1 MNQSLLPA
9 VRQPKEWF
17 SMKKHFTDCVE
28 RGRCLLL
35 AGKEDHL
42 FACMHACGVLLGRWL
57 ETTELAKKKN
67 RGSVLWLRKVGDSLT
82 LNRSRIGAGCVL
94 CQADLFIRAEWSS
107 PIRIWR
113 GLCTFPAFSVLWSLR
128 STLFFEVWGIR

>member
-1 MNQSLLPA
+1 
-9 VRQPKEWF
+9 
-17 SMKKHFTDCVE
+17 MKKHFMDWVA
-28 RGRCLLL
+28 RGRCLLF
-35 AGKEDHL
+35 AGKEECFVREMVGD
-42 FACMHACGVLLGRWL
+42 CGIGKKNCGGVLR
-57 ETTELAKKKN
+57 
-67 RGSVLWLRKVGDSLT
+67 LRKVGDSLT

-128 STLFFEVWGIR
+128 SMLFFEVLDIR